1 MLQENT
7 SHTPRRWERRPATIP
22 ISLVLKGG
30 HLRRDESAVTVEISL
45 HGAKVQTKLTL
56 VPGDLVEVVPQG
68 EFPHAIPTRVVWVQE
83 YESSHWNFAG
93 LEFLNTFKLR
103 KYA

>member
-1 MLQENT
+1 
-7 SHTPRRWERRPATIP
+7 
-22 ISLVLKGG
+22 VLKSG
-30 HLRRDESAVTVEISL
+30 HFTKDESAVTVEISL

-68 EFPHAIPTRVVWVQE
+68 EFPRAIPTRVVWVQE
-83 YESSHWNFAG
+83 YESSQWNFAG

-103 KYA
+103 KCA